1 MLLPAPNTLAVIG
14 AGPVGLEAALAA
26 LDRGFD
32 VQVLEQG
39 EVGSHPLAWGHVR
52 MFTPWRM
59 NLGKH
64 SRAHLEGAGWTA
76 PDPEAC
82 PTGLELAER
91 YLQPLAHLPE
101 LTGRIHPFTQ
111 VVQASRHGL
120 LRGEG
125 SDAGTRRARP
135 FRLLVRDQGGRESF
149 HHAFSLVDAS
159 GVYANPG
166 WAGTGGI
173 PARSEL
179 YLRPQLAYHVEDV
192 LGLDREKYAG
202 RRTVVIGE
210 GMFAA
215 TTVAAL
221 TQLADEAPGT
231 SVAWVTRVSAAEIFP
246 ATEHDPLPGR
256 RELRTRARALASG
269 AHPAVAHVG
278 GAEVEEFEFNSATH
292 RYRVILATGEQTRTE
307 EADRVIVNAGFGP
320 DETLCRELDGD
331 EPQFFALGH
340 EPHGR
345 EPDFLLETGYQ
356 QVADAVTRFAAEVG
370 GSTAA

>member
-1 MLLPAPNTLAVIG
+1 MLLPAPNTLAIIG

-39 EVGSHPLAWGHVR
+39 EVGSHPLAWGHVG

-64 SRAHLEGAGWTA
+64 SRAHLEAAGWTA

-101 LTGRIHPFTQ
+101 LAGRVHLFTQ
-111 VVQASRHGL
+111 VVQAGRHGL

-149 HHAFSLVDAS
+149 HHAFSLVNAS
-159 GVYANPG
+159 GVYANPD

-179 YLRPQLAYHVEDV
+179 YLRPQMAYHVEDV

-210 GMFAA
+210 GTFAA

-221 TQLADEAPGT
+221 ARLADEAPGT
-231 SVAWVTRVSAAEIFP
+231 AVAWITRVDAAGIFP
-246 ATEHDPLPGR
+246 NAEHDPLSGR
-256 RELRTRARALASG
+256 RGLRARARARAAG

-278 GAEVEEFEFNSATH
+278 AAEVEEFEFNSATH
-292 RYRVILATGEQTRTE
+292 RYRVVLAAGEGTRTE

-320 DETLCRELDGD
+320 DETLCRELQED
-331 EPQFFALGH
+331 EPQFFTLGH
-340 EPHGR
+340 APHGR
-345 EPDFLLETGYQ
+345 EPDFLLETGYR
-356 QVADAVTRFAAEVG
+356 QVEDAVTRLVAEMG
-370 GSTAA
+370 TDTP

>member
-1 MLLPAPNTLAVIG
+1 MPFPAPDTLAIIG

-26 LDRGFD
+26 LDHGFD

-64 SRAHLEGAGWTA
+64 SRAHLEAAGWTA
-76 PDPEAC
+76 PDPETC
-82 PTGLELAER
+82 PTGAELAER

-101 LTGRIHPFTQ
+101 LAGRIHPFTQ

-125 SDAGTRRARP
+125 SDAGTRHTRP

-159 GVYANPG
+159 GVYAHPD

-192 LGLDREKYAG
+192 LGLDRERYAG

-210 GMFAA
+210 GTFAA
-215 TTVAAL
+215 TTVAAK
-221 TQLADEAPGT
+221 
-231 SVAWVTRVSAAEIFP
+231 RRP
-246 ATEHDPLPGR
+246 ATSR
-256 RELRTRARALASG
+256 M
-269 AHPAVAHVG
+269 
-278 GAEVEEFEFNSATH
+278 
-292 RYRVILATGEQTRTE
+292 
-307 EADRVIVNAGFGP
+307 
-320 DETLCRELDGD
+320 
-331 EPQFFALGH
+331 
-340 EPHGR
+340 
-345 EPDFLLETGYQ
+345 
-356 QVADAVTRFAAEVG
+356 
-370 GSTAA
+370 

>member
-1 MLLPAPNTLAVIG
+1 MPFPAPDTLAIIG

-26 LDRGFD
+26 LDHGFD

-64 SRAHLEGAGWTA
+64 SRAHLEAAGWTA
-76 PDPEAC
+76 PDPETC

-101 LTGRIHPFTQ
+101 IAGRIHPFTQ
-111 VVQASRHGL
+111 AVQASRHGL

-159 GVYANPG
+159 GVYANPD

-192 LGLDREKYAG
+192 LGLDRERYAG

-210 GMFAA
+210 GTFAV

-221 TQLADEAPGT
+221 AQLADEAAGT
-231 SVAWVTRVSAAEIFP
+231 TVAWVTRAIAAEIFP
-246 ATEHDPLPGR
+246 AAEHDPLPGR
-256 RELRTRARALASG
+256 RELRMRARALAAG

-292 RYRVILATGEQTRTE
+292 RYRVILATGEVTRTE

-320 DETLCRELDGD
+320 DETLCRELDQD
-331 EPQFFALGH
+331 EPQFFSLGH
-340 EPHGR
+340 EPHGH
-345 EPDFLLETGYQ
+345 EPDFLLETGHRQ
-356 QVADAVTRFAAEVG
+356 AGDAVARLADGMRANA
-370 GSTAA
+370 S

>member
-1 MLLPAPNTLAVIG
+1 MQPPVSNSLAIIG
-14 AGPVGLEAALAA
+14 AGPVGLEAALAG
-26 LDRGFD
+26 LDHGLD

-64 SRAHLEGAGWTA
+64 SLAHLEAAGWTA

-91 YLQPLAHLPE
+91 CLQPLAHLPE
-101 LTGRIHPFTQ
+101 LAGRIHLFTQ
-111 VVQASRHGL
+111 VVQVGRRGL

-125 SDAGTRRARP
+125 SDAGTRSQRP

-159 GVYANPG
+159 GVYANPD

-179 YLRPQLAYHVEDV
+179 YLRPQMAYHVEDV

-202 RRTVVIGE
+202 HRTVVIGD
-210 GMFAA
+210 GTFAA

-221 TQLADEAPGT
+221 ARLAGEAPGT
-231 SVAWVTRVSAAEIFP
+231 TAAWVTRAAPAGLFPSA
-246 ATEHDPLPGR
+246 EHDPLPGR
-256 RELRTRARALASG
+256 RELRLQARSLAAG
-269 AHPAVAHVG
+269 AHPAVTHVG

-292 RYRVILATGEQTRTE
+292 RYRVILAAGEETHTE

-320 DETLCRELDGD
+320 DEALCRELDDD
-331 EPQFFALGH
+331 EPQFFSLGH
-340 EPHGR
+340 EPHGH
-345 EPDFLLETGYQ
+345 EPDFLLETGYR
-356 QVADAVTRFAAEVG
+356 QVEDALTRLLAEMG
-370 GSTAA
+370 TDTP

>member
-1 MLLPAPNTLAVIG
+1 MPFPAPDTLAIIG
-14 AGPVGLEAALAA
+14 AGPVGLEAALAG
-26 LDRGFD
+26 LDHGFD
-32 VQVLEQG
+32 VQVLDQG
-39 EVGSHPLAWGHVR
+39 EVGSHPLAWGQVR

-64 SRAHLEGAGWTA
+64 SRAHLEAAGWTA
-76 PDPEAC
+76 PDPETC

-101 LTGRIHPFTQ
+101 LAERIHPFTQ
-111 VVQASRHGL
+111 VVRASRHGL
-120 LRGEG
+120 MRGEG
-125 SDAGTRRARP
+125 SDAGKRRTRP

-149 HHAFSLVDAS
+149 YHAFSLVDAS
-159 GVYANPG
+159 GVYANPD

-202 RRTVVIGE
+202 RRTVVIGD
-210 GMFAA
+210 GTFAA

-221 TQLADEAPGT
+221 ARLADDAAGT
-231 SVAWVTRVSAAEIFP
+231 TVAWVTRAIAVEIFP
-246 ATEHDPLPGR
+246 AAEHDPLPGR
-256 RELRTRARALASG
+256 RELRMRARALATG
-269 AHPAVAHVG
+269 AHLAVAHLG
-278 GAEVEEFEFNSATH
+278 GAEVEEFEFNSATQ
-292 RYRVILATGEQTRTE
+292 RYRVLLATGEETRSE

-320 DETLCRELDGD
+320 DEALCRELDQD

-340 EPHGR
+340 GPHGH
-345 EPDFLLETGYQ
+345 EPDFLLETGYRQ
-356 QVADAVTRFAAEVG
+356 AEDAVVRLADGMRA
-370 GSTAA
+370 SAP

>member
-1 MLLPAPNTLAVIG
+1 MPFPATDTLAIIG

-32 VQVLEQG
+32 VQVFEQG

-64 SRAHLEGAGWTA
+64 SRAHLEAAGWTA
-76 PDPEAC
+76 PDPETR

-91 YLQPLAHLPE
+91 YLQPLALLPE
-101 LTGRIHPFTQ
+101 MIRLIHPYTQ
-111 VVQASRHGL
+111 VVRASRHGL

-125 SDAGTRRARP
+125 SDAGTRRTRP

-159 GVYANPG
+159 GVYANPD

-173 PARSEL
+173 PAHSEL
-179 YLRPQLAYHVEDV
+179 YLRPQMAYHVEDV

-210 GMFAA
+210 GAFAA

-221 TQLADEAPGT
+221 ARLADEAPGT
-231 SVAWVTRVSAAEIFP
+231 TVAWVTRAIASGVFP
-246 ATEHDPLPGR
+246 NAEHDPLPGR
-256 RELRTRARALASG
+256 RELRIRAHALATG
-269 AHPAVAHVG
+269 AHPAVAHIG
-278 GAEVEEFEFNSATH
+278 GAEIEEFEFNPATH
-292 RYRVILATGEQTRTE
+292 RYRVILATGEEMRTE

-320 DETLCRELDGD
+320 DETLCRELDQD

-340 EPHGR
+340 GPHGR

-356 QVADAVTRFAAEVG
+356 QAGDAVARLAAELG
-370 GSTAA
+370 TGTP

>member
-1 MLLPAPNTLAVIG
+1 MLLPTPNTLAIIG

-26 LDRGFD
+26 LDHGFD
-32 VQVLEQG
+32 AQVLEQG

-64 SRAHLEGAGWTA
+64 SRAHLEATGWTA

-82 PTGLELAER
+82 PTGLELTER
-91 YLQPLAHLPE
+91 YLQPLAHLPV
-101 LTGRIHPFTQ
+101 LAGRIHPFTQ

-149 HHAFSLVDAS
+149 LHAFSLVDAS
-159 GVYANPG
+159 GVYANPD

-210 GMFAA
+210 GTFAA

-221 TQLADEAPGT
+221 ARLADEASGT
-231 SVAWVTRVSAAEIFP
+231 TVAWVTRALAAAVFP
-246 ATEHDPLPGR
+246 AAEHDPLPGR
-256 RELRTRARALASG
+256 RELRQRARALATG
-269 AHPAVAHVG
+269 ADPAVAHVG

-292 RYRVILATGEQTRTE
+292 RYRVILATGEETHTE

-320 DETLCRELDGD
+320 DEALCRELDDD
-331 EPQFFALGH
+331 EPRFFSLGH
-340 EPHGR
+340 EPHGH
-345 EPDFLLETGYQ
+345 EPDFLLETAYRQ
-356 QVADAVTRFAAEVG
+356 IEDAVTRLAAEMG
-370 GSTAA
+370 TGTP

>member
-1 MLLPAPNTLAVIG
+1 MLLPAPDTLAIIG

-26 LDRGFD
+26 LDHGFD

-64 SRAHLEGAGWTA
+64 SRAHLEAAGWTA

-82 PTGLELAER
+82 PTGAELAER

-101 LTGRIHPFTQ
+101 MAGRIHPFMQ
-111 VVQASRHGL
+111 VVQVSRHGL

-125 SDAGTRRARP
+125 SDAGTRHARP
-135 FRLLVRDQGGRESF
+135 FRLLVRDPSGRESF

-159 GVYANPG
+159 GVYASPG

-173 PARSEL
+173 PARSEQ

-202 RRTVVIGE
+202 KRTVVIGD
-210 GMFAA
+210 GTFAA

-221 TQLADEAPGT
+221 AQLADEAPGT
-231 SVAWVTRVSAAEIFP
+231 TVAWVTRAIASGIFP
-246 ATEHDPLPGR
+246 AAEHDPLPGR
-256 RELRTRARALASG
+256 RGLRMHARALATG
-269 AHPAVAHVG
+269 AHAAVAHVG
-278 GAEVEEFEFNSATH
+278 GAEVEEFEFNPATH
-292 RYRVILATGEQTRTE
+292 RYRVILANGEETRTE
-307 EADRVIVNAGFGP
+307 EADRIIVNTSFGP
-320 DETLCRELDGD
+320 DATLCHELDQD

-340 EPHGR
+340 EPHGH
-345 EPDFLLETGYQ
+345 EPGILLETGYRQ
-356 QVADAVTRFAAEVG
+356 AEDAVARLADGMRA
-370 GSTAA
+370 SAP

>member
-1 MLLPAPNTLAVIG
+1 MLLPAPNTLAIIG

-26 LDRGFD
+26 LDHGFD

-39 EVGSHPLAWGHVR
+39 EAGSHPFAWGHVR
-52 MFTPWRM
+52 MFTPWRT

-64 SRAHLEGAGWTA
+64 SRAHLEAAGWTA
-76 PDPEAC
+76 PEPKAC

-91 YLQPLAHLPE
+91 YLQPLARLPE
-101 LTGRIHPFTQ
+101 LAGRIHPFTQ

-125 SDAGTRRARP
+125 SDAGTRNARP
-135 FRLLVRDQGGRESF
+135 FRLMLRDQGGRESF
-149 HHAFSLVDAS
+149 LHAFSLMDAS
-159 GVYANPG
+159 GVYANPD

-173 PARSEL
+173 PARNEL
-179 YLRPQLAYHVEDV
+179 YLRPQMAYHVEDV

-210 GMFAA
+210 GTFAA

-221 TQLADEAPGT
+221 ARLADEAPGT
-231 SVAWVTRVSAAEIFP
+231 SVAWVTRAIAAKIFP
-246 ATEHDPLPGR
+246 AAEHDPLPR
-256 RELRTRARALASG
+256 RLELRIRARSLASG
-269 AHPAVAHVG
+269 GHPAVAHVG

-292 RYRVILATGEQTRTE
+292 RYRVILATGGETRAE

-320 DETLCRELDGD
+320 DETLCRALDDD
-331 EPQFFALGH
+331 EPQFFSLGH
-340 EPHGR
+340 
-345 EPDFLLETGYQ
+345 EPDFLLETGYR
-356 QVADAVTRFAAEVG
+356 QVEDAVARLRGETG
-370 GSTAA
+370 TATQ

>member
-1 MLLPAPNTLAVIG
+1 MQLPAPNSLAVIG

-26 LDRGFD
+26 LDRGLD

-64 SRAHLEGAGWTA
+64 SRAHLEAAGWTA

-101 LTGRIHPFTQ
+101 LAGRIHLFTQ
-111 VVQASRHGL
+111 VVQVSRHGL

-125 SDAGTRRARP
+125 SDAGTRPARP
-135 FRLLVRDQGGRESF
+135 FRLLTRDPGGRESF
-149 HHAFSLVDAS
+149 VHAFALVDAS
-159 GVYANPG
+159 GVYGQPD

-173 PARSEL
+173 PARGES
-179 YLRPQLAYHVEDV
+179 YLRPQMAYHVEDV
-192 LGLDREKYAG
+192 LGLDRGKYAG

-210 GMFAA
+210 GTFAA

-221 TQLADEAPGT
+221 ARLADEAPGT
-231 SVAWVTRVSAAEIFP
+231 SVAWVTRADAAALFP
-246 ATEHDPLPGR
+246 NAEHDPLPGR
-256 RELRTRARALASG
+256 RELRMRARALAAG
-269 AHPAVAHVG
+269 GHAAVTHVG

-292 RYRVILATGEQTRTE
+292 RYRVILAAGAETRTE
-307 EADRVIVNAGFGP
+307 EADRVVVNAGFGP
-320 DETLCRELDGD
+320 DEALGRELDD
-331 EPQFFALGH
+331 HEPRCFSPGH
-340 EPHGR
+340 EPHGH
-345 EPDFLLETGYQ
+345 EPDFLLETGYRR
-356 QVADAVTRFAAEVG
+356 VEDAMTRLARETG
-370 GSTAA
+370 TARQ

>member
-1 MLLPAPNTLAVIG
+1 MPFPAPNTLAIIG

-26 LDRGFD
+26 LDHGFD
-32 VQVLEQG
+32 VQVFEQG

-64 SRAHLEGAGWTA
+64 SRAHLEATGWTA
-76 PDPEAC
+76 PDPEVR
-82 PTGLELAER
+82 PTGAELAGR
-91 YLQPLAHLPE
+91 YLQPLAQLTE
-101 LTGRIHPFTQ
+101 LTGRIRPFTQ

-125 SDAGTRRARP
+125 SDAGTRRTRP
-135 FRLLVRDQGGRESF
+135 FRLLARDQGGRESF

-173 PARSEL
+173 PARSEQ

-192 LGLDREKYAG
+192 LGLDRERYAG
-202 RRTVVIGE
+202 RRTVVIGD
-210 GMFAA
+210 GTFAA

-221 TQLADEAPGT
+221 AQLADEAAGT
-231 SVAWVTRVSAAEIFP
+231 TVAWVTRAIASGVFP
-246 ATEHDPLPGR
+246 AAEHDPLPGR
-256 RELRTRARALASG
+256 RELRMRARALAAG

-278 GAEVEEFEFNSATH
+278 SAEVEEFEFNPATH
-292 RYRVILATGEQTRTE
+292 RYRVILATGGETRTE

-320 DETLCRELDGD
+320 DATLCRELDRD

-340 EPHGR
+340 GPHGP
-345 EPDFLLETGYQ
+345 EPDFLLETGYR
-356 QVADAVTRFAAEVG
+356 QVEDAVERLADGMRA
-370 GSTAA
+370 SAP

>member
-1 MLLPAPNTLAVIG
+1 MPFPAPNTLAVIG

-39 EVGSHPLAWGHVR
+39 EVASHPLAWGHVR

-64 SRAHLEGAGWTA
+64 SRAHLAATGWTA
-76 PDPEAC
+76 PDPEIC
-82 PTGLELAER
+82 PTGAELAEH

-101 LTGRIHPFTQ
+101 LAGRLHPFAQ
-111 VVQASRHGL
+111 VVRVSRHGL
-120 LRGEG
+120 MRGEG
-125 SDAGTRRARP
+125 SDAGTRRSRP

-159 GVYANPG
+159 GVYAHPD

-202 RRTVVIGE
+202 RRTVVIGD
-210 GMFAA
+210 GTFAA

-221 TQLADEAPGT
+221 AQLADQAPGT
-231 SVAWVTRVSAAEIFP
+231 TVAWITRAIAAEVFP
-246 ATEHDPLPGR
+246 GAEHDPLPGR
-256 RELRTRARALASG
+256 RELRMRARSLATG

-278 GAEVEEFEFNSATH
+278 GAEVEEFEFDSVTH
-292 RYRVILATGEQTRTE
+292 RYRVILATGEEARTE
-307 EADRVIVNAGFGP
+307 EADRVVVNAGFGP
-320 DETLCRELDGD
+320 DEMLCRELDDD
-331 EPQFFALGH
+331 EPQFFSLGH
-340 EPHGR
+340 EPHGH
-345 EPDFLLETGYQ
+345 EPDFLLDTGYR
-356 QVADAVTRFAAEVG
+356 QVEDAVARFADEMRA
-370 GSTAA
+370 SAP

>member
-26 LDRGFD
+26 LDQGFD
-32 VQVLEQG
+32 VQVFEQG

-64 SRAHLEGAGWTA
+64 SRAHLEASGWVA
-76 PDPEAC
+76 PEPEAC
-82 PTGLELAER
+82 PTGLELVER
-91 YLQPLAHLPE
+91 YLRPLSLLPE
-101 LTGRIHPFTQ
+101 VADRIHPFAQ
-111 VVQASRHGL
+111 VVQVSRHGL

-135 FRLLVRDQGGRESF
+135 FHLLLRDQGGRESF
-149 HHAFSLVDAS
+149 HHAFSLVDAA
-159 GVYANPG
+159 GVYAHPD

-173 PARSEL
+173 PARGEL
-179 YLRPQLAYHVEDV
+179 YLRPQMAYHVEDV
-192 LGLDREKYAG
+192 LGLDRERYAG

-221 TQLADEAPGT
+221 ARLADEAPGT
-231 SVAWVTRVSAAEIFP
+231 TVAWVTRAIASGLFAKA
-246 ATEHDPLPGR
+246 EHDPLPGR
-256 RELRTRARALASG
+256 RELRTRARALATG

-278 GAEVEEFEFNSATH
+278 GAEVEEFDFSSATH
-292 RYRVILATGEQTRTE
+292 RYRVTLAIGEETRVE

-320 DETLCRELDGD
+320 DEALRRELDDD
-331 EPQFFALGH
+331 EPQCFAPGH
-340 EPHGR
+340 EPHGH
-345 EPDFLLETGYQ
+345 EPDLLLETGYL
-356 QVADAVTRFAAEVG
+356 QVEDAVTRCAEGMRAARP
-370 GSTAA
+370 

>member
-1 MLLPAPNTLAVIG
+1 MPFPAPNSLAIIG

-26 LDRGFD
+26 LDLGFD

-64 SRAHLEGAGWTA
+64 SRAHLEAAGWTA
-76 PDPEAC
+76 PEPDTC
-82 PTGLELAER
+82 PTGAELAGG
-91 YLQPLAHLPE
+91 YLQPLGRLPE
-101 LTGRIHPFTQ
+101 LAGRIHPFTQ

-125 SDAGTRRARP
+125 ADAGTRRTRP

-159 GVYANPG
+159 GIYANPL

-173 PARSEL
+173 PARSES
-179 YLRPQLAYHVEDV
+179 YLRPQLACHVEDV
-192 LGLDREKYAG
+192 LGQDREKYAG
-202 RRTVVIGE
+202 RRTLVIGE
-210 GMFAA
+210 GTFAA

-221 TQLADEAPGT
+221 ARLADEVAGT
-231 SVAWVTRVSAAEIFP
+231 TVAWVTRASASGVFP
-246 ATEHDPLPGR
+246 NAEHDPLPGR
-256 RELRTRARALASG
+256 RELRVRARALATG
-269 AHPAVAHVG
+269 AHPAVTHTG
-278 GAEVEEFEFNSATH
+278 GAEVEEFEFNPATR
-292 RYRVILATGEQTRTE
+292 RYRVILATGEETRTE

-320 DETLCRELDGD
+320 DPALCRELDPD

-340 EPHGR
+340 EAHGH
-345 EPDFLLETGYQ
+345 EPGFLLETGYRQ
-356 QVADAVTRFAAEVG
+356 AEDAVRRLADGMRA
-370 GSTAA
+370 SAP

>member
-1 MLLPAPNTLAVIG
+1 MPLPALNSLAIIG
-14 AGPVGLEAALAA
+14 AGPVGIEAALAA
-26 LDRGFD
+26 LDHGFD

-64 SRAHLEGAGWTA
+64 SRAHLEAAGWTA

-101 LTGRIHPFTQ
+101 LTGRVHPFTQ
-111 VVQASRHGL
+111 VVQVSRHGL
-120 LRGEG
+120 LRGER
-125 SDAGTRRARP
+125 SDAGTRRLRP
-135 FRLLVRDQGGRESF
+135 FRLLVRDQGGLESV
-149 HHAFSLVDAS
+149 HHAFALVDAS
-159 GVYANPG
+159 GVYANPD

-173 PARSEL
+173 PALGEL
-179 YLRPQLAYHVEDV
+179 YLRPQMAYHVEDV
-192 LGLDREKYAG
+192 LGLDRERYAG

-210 GMFAA
+210 GTFAA
-215 TTVAAL
+215 TTAAAL
-221 TQLADEAPGT
+221 ARLADQAPGT
-231 SVAWVTRVSAAEIFP
+231 TVAWITRAVAADVFP
-246 ATEHDPLPGR
+246 GAEHDPLPGR
-256 RELRTRARALASG
+256 RELRTRARSLAAG

-278 GAEVEEFEFNSATH
+278 GAEVEEFEFDSATH
-292 RYRVILATGEQTRTE
+292 RYRVILAIGEATHTE

-320 DETLCRELDGD
+320 DEMLGRALDDD
-331 EPQFFALGH
+331 EPRYFTLGH

-345 EPDFLLETGYQ
+345 EPDFLLETGYR
-356 QVADAVTRFAAEVG
+356 QVGDAVARLAAESG
-370 GSTAA
+370 AATR

>member
-1 MLLPAPNTLAVIG
+1 MPLPAPNTLVVIG

-26 LDRGFD
+26 LDHGFD

-39 EVGSHPLAWGHVR
+39 EVGSHPLAWGHVQ

-64 SRAHLEGAGWTA
+64 SRAHLEAAGWTA
-76 PDPEAC
+76 PDPESR
-82 PTGLELAER
+82 PTGLELAAR
-91 YLQPLAHLPE
+91 YLQPLAQLPE
-101 LTGRIHPFTQ
+101 WAGRIHPFTQ
-111 VVQASRHGL
+111 VVQVGRHGL

-125 SDAGTRRARP
+125 SDAGIRRARP

-159 GVYANPG
+159 GVYAHPD

-173 PARSEL
+173 PARNEL

-202 RRTVVIGE
+202 RHTVVIGE
-210 GMFAA
+210 GTFAA
-215 TTVAAL
+215 TSVAGLAR
-221 TQLADEAPGT
+221 LADEAPGT
-231 SVAWVTRVSAAEIFP
+231 TVAWVTRTISAGIFP
-246 ATEHDPLPGR
+246 AAEHDPLPAR
-256 RELRTRARALASG
+256 RELRIRVRAIATG

-278 GAEVEEFEFNSATH
+278 GAEVEEFEFNPATK
-292 RYRVILATGEQTRTE
+292 RYRVTLALGEGARTE
-307 EADRVIVNAGFGP
+307 DADRVIVNAGFGP
-320 DETLCRELDGD
+320 DGTLGRELDPD

-340 EPHGR
+340 GPHAH
-345 EPDFLLETGYQ
+345 EPDFLLETGYRQ
-356 QVADAVTRFAAEVG
+356 AGDAVVRLAEG
-370 GSTAA
+370 IRATAS